1 MIGSIPQRSEDL
13 KGGLTWGDLRAG
25 LMTSSEK
32 GMLCRPHFF
41 SEHPPTHTQPW
52 LCLGIPAPYIMLN
65 R

>member
-41 SEHPPTHTQPW
+41 SEHPPNTHTTLAVPRDPSP
-52 LCLGIPAPYIMLN
+52 LHYAK
-65 R
+65 